1 MHKIEV
7 DAEID
12 VLSLNKRYARENK
25 EFFRKNKIL
34 AINIMGAI
42 GSGKTLLIERTIDK
56 LGKLDKLSKLDKPGK
71 GYKTGAIL
79 GDVVCKA
86 DFERVSKHNVKAE
99 AINTGKECH
108 LDAHLIH
115 HKLEKFGDVD
125 ILFIENVGNLI
136 CPVDFDLG
144 EDVRVVMVSVTEG
157 DDVVAKH
164 PEIFRLA
171 DVIIINKVGL
181 AKFVGADVDK
191 MVEDAKSLNPR
202 AKIIR
207 MDLKENVGFD
217 EWMRYLE
224 EAYVSRCSGKG

>member
-7 DAEID
+7 DAKID
-12 VLSLNKRYARENK
+12 VLSLNKRYAKENR
-25 EFFRKNKIL
+25 EFFRKNNIL
-34 AINIMGAI
+34 VINVMGAI
-42 GSGKTLLIERTIDK
+42 GSGKTLLIEKTIDS
-56 LGKLDKLSKLDKPGK
+56 L
-71 GYKTGAIL
+71 GYKIGAIL

-86 DFERVSKHNVKAE
+86 DYDRISKHKVKVK

-108 LDAHLIH
+108 LDAHLVNHVID
-115 HKLEKFGDVD
+115 EFDDVD

-144 EDVRVVMVSVTEG
+144 EDIRVVMVSVTEG

-164 PEIFRLA
+164 PEIFRIA

-181 AKFVGADVDK
+181 AKFVGANVEK
-191 MVEDAKSLNPR
+191 MFNDAKDLNPK

-207 MDLKENVGFD
+207 MDLKEGIGFD
-217 EWMRYLE
+217 EWLDMVNS
-224 EAYVSRCSGKG
+224 YVSRHNREG